1 MYRVDVEVDAV
12 ENLPNHRK
20 LFPFVNVLLKLLNA
34 ITIPHAN
41 LVGTAGLSLRK
52 KMFQSQRH
60 LPLTKNL
67 NSLRYFKAYSCFKKI
82 YIEMLTTL

>member
-34 ITIPHAN
+34 IIHPPCKLGRHSWPFTEKENVSISK
-41 LVGTAGLSLRK
+41 TFTTYK
-52 KMFQSQRH
+52 KS
-60 LPLTKNL
+60 
-67 NSLRYFKAYSCFKKI
+67 
-82 YIEMLTTL
+82 